1 MEQRLSLT
9 RTTQA
14 RTPRFALNYRW
25 MRYFF
30 TEERSPG
37 TLKIIEL
44 QRRAVWIG
52 FALLCQSLVI
62 IAPTFTPDE
71 SIQNTWFIHL
81 LQVISGLIPFGLTL
95 GGFFSMWM
103 AIKPA
108 TFHQQLEFA
117 RQHGAYWQR
126 MALLRTLILLVI
138 GTVVGVVA
146 VAQWFFP
153 PAYSNDGTSLDTNA
167 AILLLEGKNPY
178 TSSNILDVVRRFDI
192 QPNWTTPLRTGQ
204 FAGRLDYPSTVD
216 FRSTF
221 DTALKAN
228 QAPEF
233 ESRVSYPALAFL
245 TLVPFVF
252 FKIYNVFP
260 FYVLSYLCLVW
271 IAWRVTRHELKPWLL
286 LLALANVPMLSAA
299 LGGDLDLWYVL
310 LLVVAWLLREKRWCS
325 ALFLGLALASKQI
338 AWFFAPFY
346 LILIW
351 RQQGL
356 REGVLRLTTAGS
368 VALAVNLPFI
378 IWNPGAWLAGV
389 LAPMAD
395 PMFPLGVGL
404 VNLSSSHLL
413 PYLPNWL
420 YLALEAGAMA
430 GMLAYYWRICR
441 TCPEAAMFLA
451 VVPLFLAWR
460 SLPSYFSCTAFPL
473 FVLMMAR
480 AKEVRSAHASSPG
493 LVPT

>member
-9 RTTQA
+9 QTTQA

-30 TEERSPG
+30 TEERSAG

-52 FALLCQSLVI
+52 IALLCQSLVI

-71 SIQNTWFIHL
+71 NTQRLWFIHL
-81 LQVISGLIPFGLTL
+81 LEIASGLIPFGLTL
-95 GGFFSMWM
+95 GGFFAMWM
-103 AIKPA
+103 AIRPV

-117 RQHGAYWQR
+117 RQHGAHWQK
-126 MALLRTLILLVI
+126 MALLRTLILLLI
-138 GTVVGVVA
+138 GAGVVVVA

-153 PAYSNDGTSLDTNA
+153 PSYSNDGTSLDTNA
-167 AILLLEGKNPY
+167 AVLLLEGRNPY
-178 TSSNILDVVRRFDI
+178 TDSNILDVVRRFNI
-192 QPNWTTPLRTGQ
+192 QPNWTTPLRAGQ

-245 TLVPFVF
+245 TLVPFIF

-260 FYVLSYLCLVW
+260 FYLLSYLCLVW
-271 IAWRVTRHELKPWLL
+271 IAWKVTRHELKPWLL
-286 LLALANVPMLSAA
+286 LLALANVPMLGAA

-346 LILIW
+346 LVLIW
-351 RQQGL
+351 RQRGPREAGL
-356 REGVLRLTTAGS
+356 RLAIAGS
-368 VALAVNLPFI
+368 VALAINLPFI
-378 IWNPGAWLAGV
+378 IWSPGAWLAGV

-413 PYLPNWL
+413 PYLPGWV
-420 YLALEAGAMA
+420 YLSLEAGAMA
-430 GMLAYYWRICR
+430 AMLVYYWRICR
-441 TCPEAAMFLA
+441 TCPEAALLLA

-473 FVLMMAR
+473 FVLMAAR
-480 AKEVRSAHASSPG
+480 VKSRRAAQAPSPG